1 MTEPDMMEVRFKKS
15 DLFVDKE
22 SFTTLEPSFVKRVSL
37 PPQVTLAEAAAL
49 NDMEESVD
57 KPMKYIAILQIAGN
71 LAMAVGLKYLW
82 NMVNLF

>member
-1 MTEPDMMEVRFKKS
+1 MTEPDIVEIRFKNS
-15 DLFVDKE
+15 EIFVDKE
-22 SFTTLEPSFVKRVSL
+22 TFTVLEPGFVRRIVL
-37 PPQVTLAEAAAL
+37 PPQVTLDEAAAL
-49 NDMEESVD
+49 NEMEETVD